1 MTDVANVVV
10 TYLELRASADAAAR
24 TRETTAAPFM
34 LHRECA
40 PTAASVAAA
49 LYAQVGAPWHWTDRL
64 PWAAADWQRAINRDD
79 VELWVARIADAIVG
93 YFELQLERDAVE
105 LRYFGLLPE
114 FTGCGLGAR
123 LLSAA
128 VERAWAL
135 GKDRMTV
142 NTCTLDHPAALA
154 GYLKR
159 GFTVLRT
166 EARGQ
171 GFTA

>member
-10 TYLELRASADAAAR
+10 TYLELRTSADPGVQ
-24 TRETTAAPFM
+24 TREATSAPFV
-34 LHRECA
+34 LRRECA
-40 PTAASVAAA
+40 PTAATMAAA

-64 PWAAADWQRAINRDD
+64 PWAEADWQRAINRDD

-93 YFELQLERDAVE
+93 YFELQVAGDRVE

-114 FTGCGLGAR
+114 YTGRGLGPR

-128 VERAWAL
+128 VARARTH
-135 GKDRMTV
+135 GKDRLTV

-166 EARGQ
+166 ETRRPVLTG
-171 GFTA
+171 

>member
-10 TYLELRASADAAAR
+10 TYLELRASADAVAR
-24 TRETTAAPFM
+24 TRETTAAPFV
-34 LHRECA
+34 LHRERA

-64 PWAAADWQRAINRDD
+64 PWAAADWRRAINRDD

-93 YFELQLERDAVE
+93 YFELQVERDAIE

-128 VERAWAL
+128 VERAWAV

>member
-10 TYLELRASADAAAR
+10 TYLELRASADAVAR
-24 TRETTAAPFM
+24 TRETTAAPFV
-34 LHRECA
+34 LHRERA
-40 PTAASVAAA
+40 PAAATVAAA

-79 VELWVARIADAIVG
+79 VELWVARMADAIVG
-93 YFELQLERDAVE
+93 YFELQVERDAVD

-114 FTGCGLGAR
+114 FTGRGLGPR

-128 VERAWAL
+128 VERARTH

-154 GYLKR
+154 SYLKR
-159 GFTVLRT
+159 GFTVSRT
-166 EARGQ
+166 EIRRQ
-171 GFTA
+171 VLTR